1 MKHIYLIL
9 IAFFTLLSCS
19 DDDSNSDE
27 ETINL
32 NTYTLELNASE
43 ELQEIKI
50 HLKMNS
56 EDISETFS
64 VTNSSSISVDFTKED
79 ASIISAE
86 IIDSSPTPIFR
97 YKIFAKCNGEV
108 VGLLVDKGEIGK
120 QMSEFISSLRGFNCD
135 NF

>member
-1 MKHIYLIL
+1 MKQFFLIL
-9 IAFFTLLSCS
+9 IAFFTLSSCS
-19 DDDSNSDE
+19 DDNSNTDE
-27 ETINL
+27 ETANL

-50 HLKMNS
+50 HLKINS
-56 EDISETFS
+56 EDILETFS

-86 IIDSSPTPIFR
+86 IIDSSPTPSFR

-108 VGLLVDKGEIGK
+108 VALVLDKGKIGK
-120 QMSEFISSLRGFNCD
+120 GMSEFTSSLSSYNCE